1 MDVGPL
7 PCNFIT
13 ERVCVYW
20 NTTTGNWSEVGLES
34 VRKNLTQVTCASS
47 RDDLCGIV
55 GHDRLLVLHVLISRR
70 VLHGGL

>member
-20 NTTTGNWSEVGLES
+20 NTATGNWSEVGLES
-34 VRKNLTQVTCASS
+34 VVTCASS